1 MWDGS
6 FLMFKRGGTDM
17 ENQMVQ
23 IAERIKGMRL
33 ILDLSVEEMAK
44 VTDTTVEEYIA
55 AENGERDFSFT
66 FLYKCAKMFGLDIA
80 ELLTGEAPRLSRYS
94 IVRKGHG
101 LPLER
106 RKGFKYQH
114 LAGLFK
120 DKVSEPFYVTAKY
133 DPEQDCDN
141 IELSTHVGEEFDYI
155 LKGTLIFR
163 YEDHIEVLHEGD
175 AVYYD
180 SGRGHGM
187 IAGDGADCDFLAV
200 TMEKKED

>member
-1 MWDGS
+1 
-6 FLMFKRGGTDM
+6 M
-17 ENQMVQ
+17 ENQVAQ

-33 ILDLSVEEMAK
+33 ILELTIEEMARI
-44 VTDTTVEEYIA
+44 TDTTVEEYTA
-55 AENGERDFSFT
+55 AENGGSDFSFT
-66 FLYKCAKMFGLDIA
+66 FLYKCAKAFNLDLA
-80 ELLTGEAPRLSRYS
+80 ELLTGEAPHLSRYS

-106 RKGFKYQH
+106 RQGFKYQH
-114 LAGLFK
+114 LASFFK
-120 DKVSEPFYVTAKY
+120 DKVAEPFFVTAKY
-133 DPEQDCDN
+133 DAGQETGN
-141 IELSTHVGEEFDYI
+141 IELSTHEGEEFDYI

-187 IAGDGADCDFLAV
+187 IAGDGADCEFLAIIL
-200 TMEKKED
+200 EKKEDK